1 MSYKKEKKMSYHRGI
16 IRIES
21 LQKCCLDAI
30 GIGVIGAAR
39 VSDIHVR
46 DILVRFPSSVIDKL
60 IDAMTYESS
69 IMFAPQYSI
78 DYFRNRENI
87 LVIPSFV
94 SSLTK
99 RKRDLFFAFRTYFLE
114 YPDKLNEH
122 PFCQFYSIYCIGL
135 SIKRQRC
142 HEDLVVKECG
152 FFSLEEMSAHLR
164 SLTID
169 DLMDLRRL
177 SWGKVWKNT
186 IMIIVRNRGKG
197 LNVLL
202 LYIFIFTR
210 MIGCVNVAGHEVI
223 YIHRW

>member
-1 MSYKKEKKMSYHRGI
+1 MSYTKEKKMSYHCVI
-16 IRIES
+16 IKIES

-30 GIGVIGAAR
+30 AIGVIGAAR
-39 VSDIHVR
+39 VSDIHTR
-46 DILVRFPSSVIDKL
+46 DILVKFPSSFMDKL

-69 IMFAPQYSI
+69 IMFATPHGI
-78 DYFRNRENI
+78 DYLRDRESI

-99 RKRDLFFAFRTYFLE
+99 RKRDLFFAFRTYFLK
-114 YPDKLNEH
+114 YQDKLNEH
-122 PFCQFYSIYCIGL
+122 PFFQFYSIYCIGL
-135 SIKRQRC
+135 SIKRQSC

-186 IMIIVRNRGKG
+186 IMIIVRNRGKKK
-197 LNVLL
+197 
-202 LYIFIFTR
+202 YDYDYR
-210 MIGCVNVAGHEVI
+210 QE
-223 YIHRW
+223 